1 MKFSGKMWLC
11 FTLSLENTN
20 LEQVTTT
27 LKIWSE
33 KKLSKILD
41 SLILGAR

>member
-1 MKFSGKMWLC
+1 MKFSGKMWLS

-41 SLILGAR
+41 SLILGAK